1 MSYLVTGGAGFI
13 GSHLIARLLEEGHSV
28 ICLDNFDPY
37 YDPQLKKKNIVHNL
51 SKKNFKLIEADVR
64 DKKALERI
72 FKENDIEKIVHLAA
86 KVGVRPSIKEPLLYE
101 DVNVRGTLNL
111 LELCKEHKVGNFI
124 FGSSSSV
131 YGNIEKVPFSE
142 DDVPKPI
149 SPYGA
154 SKRSAELLCYVYSS
168 LYSISITCLR
178 FFTVYG
184 PRQRPDMAIHKFT
197 KLIDQGKEIQIYG
210 DGASKRDY
218 TYIDDIVTG
227 IVNSLEREFPF
238 EIFNLG
244 DSKTVELKE
253 LISLIEEELGKK
265 AVVRKMP
272 AKLGDMSITYANIS
286 KARKMLDYD
295 PKVSLEAGI
304 KAFIKWYKTKRGD

>member
-1 MSYLVTGGAGFI
+1 
-13 GSHLIARLLEEGHSV
+13 
-28 ICLDNFDPY
+28 
-37 YDPQLKKKNIVHNL
+37 
-51 SKKNFKLIEADVR
+51 
-64 DKKALERI
+64 
-72 FKENDIEKIVHLAA
+72 
-86 KVGVRPSIKEPLLYE
+86 
-101 DVNVRGTLNL
+101 
-111 LELCKEHKVGNFI
+111 
-124 FGSSSSV
+124 
-131 YGNIEKVPFSE
+131 
-142 DDVPKPI
+142 
-149 SPYGA
+149 
-154 SKRSAELLCYVYSS
+154 
-168 LYSISITCLR
+168 
-178 FFTVYG
+178 
-184 PRQRPDMAIHKFT
+184 MAIHKFT